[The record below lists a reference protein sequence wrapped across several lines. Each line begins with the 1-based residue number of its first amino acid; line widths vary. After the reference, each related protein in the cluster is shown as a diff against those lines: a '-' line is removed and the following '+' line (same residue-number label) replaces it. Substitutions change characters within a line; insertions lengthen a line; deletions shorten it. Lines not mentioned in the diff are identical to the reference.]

1 MDWFLTPWADDSRS
15 KPAGGV
21 FSGSVAT
28 REVDLSTKVTH
39 HTHLHVDPV
48 INQFN
53 RVIYAGKRVKLI
65 SENEVWCCLLAT
77 SDLCV
82 NDSKVKFVRKVT
94 YDDGC
99 RLGWTPTK
107 RLVKETK

>member
-1 MDWFLTPWADDSRS
+1 M
-15 KPAGGV
+15 
-21 FSGSVAT
+21 
-28 REVDLSTKVTH
+28 
-39 HTHLHVDPV
+39 
-48 INQFN
+48 
-53 RVIYAGKRVKLI
+53 
-65 SENEVWCCLLAT
+65 LAT

-107 RLVKETK
+107 ILVKETK